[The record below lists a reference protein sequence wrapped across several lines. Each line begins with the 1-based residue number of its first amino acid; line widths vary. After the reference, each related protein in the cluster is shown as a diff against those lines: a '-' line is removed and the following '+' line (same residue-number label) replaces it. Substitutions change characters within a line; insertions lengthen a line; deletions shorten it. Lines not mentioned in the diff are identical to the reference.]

1 MRQVNEDTQSLS
13 PLGRPKRLEQTA
25 TDQDQSK
32 CSKPVDG
39 KPHLRQNE
47 KGQLETYQHVA
58 GKR

>member
-1 MRQVNEDTQSLS
+1 MRQIQESDSLS
-13 PLGRPKRLEQTA
+13 TPLGPPKRLTEPTPA
-25 TDQDQSK
+25 PSK
-32 CSKPVDG
+32 CSKVVEG